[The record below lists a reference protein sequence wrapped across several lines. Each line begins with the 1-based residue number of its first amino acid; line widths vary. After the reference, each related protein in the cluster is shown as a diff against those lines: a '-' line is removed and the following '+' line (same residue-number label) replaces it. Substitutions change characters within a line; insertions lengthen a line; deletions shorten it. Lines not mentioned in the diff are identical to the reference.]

1 MKNKRQFARKKF
13 IMSSETVKWI
23 KMFVVHRG
31 WPTIYVIMVVYYK
44 CIEFSMQAR
53 TSGIKKVYNDHATC
67 NIWSREIFSS
77 MIINNVNPNHL
88 LQNKNKQRIR
98 ISKCLH
104 NQFFFSLI
112 FMQNAEFIAAV
123 YNHGFTCQIF
133 QIFSILCFS
142 SFFPFLLI

>member
-13 IMSSETVKWI
+13 IMSSETAKWI

-53 TSGIKKVYNDHATC
+53 
-67 NIWSREIFSS
+67 NIWNREIYSS

-88 LQNKNKQRIR
+88 LQNKNKQRMR

-133 QIFSILCFS
+133 QIFSI
-142 SFFPFLLI
+142 SFFSNFFLFLLIQFHN

>member
-88 LQNKNKQRIR
+88 LQNKHKQRMR

>member
-13 IMSSETVKWI
+13 IMSSETIKWI

-53 TSGIKKVYNDHATC
+53 TC
-67 NIWSREIFSS
+67 NIWSREIYSS

-88 LQNKNKQRIR
+88 LQNKNKQRMR

>member
-13 IMSSETVKWI
+13 IMSSETIKWI

-53 TSGIKKVYNDHATC
+53 C
-67 NIWSREIFSS
+67 NIWNRETYSS
-77 MIINNVNPNHL
+77 MIINNVNPNHS
-88 LQNKNKQRIR
+88 LQNKNKQRMR

>member
-13 IMSSETVKWI
+13 IMSSETIKWI

-44 CIEFSMQAR
+44 CIEF
-53 TSGIKKVYNDHATC
+53 HATC
-67 NIWSREIFSS
+67 NIWNREIYSS

-88 LQNKNKQRIR
+88 LQNKNKQRMR

>member
-53 TSGIKKVYNDHATC
+53 HATC

-88 LQNKNKQRIR
+88 LQNKNKQRMR

-133 QIFSILCFS
+133 QIFSILCLS
-142 SFFPFLLI
+142 NFFPFY

>member
-44 CIEFSMQAR
+44 CIQFSMQAR
-53 TSGIKKVYNDHATC
+53 YETRKIY
-67 NIWSREIFSS
+67 SS
-77 MIINNVNPNHL
+77 VITYNVNSNHF
-88 LQNKNKQRIR
+88 LQNKNKMRMR